1 MSDFNI
7 KFSEL
12 NVVLP
17 TSELITVKDIDY
29 VYKVAGKI
37 LEAIQDLE
45 HWYKRLCR
53 TKNLELQDDNT
64 QQKENYKEVCN
75 SVLW

>member
-1 MSDFNI
+1 MSDFNK

-17 TSELITVKDIDY
+17 TSELITVKGIDY

-45 HWYKRLCR
+45 HEYKRLCR
-53 TKNLELQDDNT
+53 TNNLELQDDST

-75 SVLW
+75 SVLL